1 MARLVRFSQNASV
14 SEILVLIRVRINEL
28 DSAGVEDYYLASRD
42 RLASVD
48 GSLGLSLWRNSIDH
62 EQLLVAYEYRD
73 LDAANRGLQA
83 LAGIQ
88 LLAESQTA
96 DYRPADV
103 LRVNAHG
110 RYGCRIFETPKP
122 GYLSMSVRIAEP
134 GRAENLLEE
143 MDMIFQNLQF
153 IKGCCGSVYGNS
165 DRLDEEVIG
174 IVTWR
179 TVTAFASSL
188 PPGDAPYEIVLYER
202 VY

>member
-1 MARLVRFSQNASV
+1 V

-28 DSAGVEDYYLASRD
+28 DTTGVEDYYLASRE
-42 RLASVD
+42 RLATVD
-48 GSLGLSLWRNSIDH
+48 GSYGLSLWRNTIDH
-62 EQLLVAYEYRD
+62 EQLLVAFEYRD
-73 LDAANRGLQA
+73 IEAANRGLEA
-83 LAGIQ
+83 LAGIR
-88 LLAESQTA
+88 LLAESQAA

-103 LRVNAHG
+103 LRVRVHG
-110 RYGCRIFETPKP
+110 RLGCRVHETPKP
-122 GYLSMSVRIAEP
+122 GYLSMSVRIADP
-134 GRAENLLEE
+134 GYGQDLLEE
-143 MDMIFQNLQF
+143 VEMIFQNLEF
-153 IKGCCGSVYGNS
+153 IKGCCGSIFGNS